1 MAATV
6 LNGTG
11 NTTWSNNTGGNVRVI
26 INYFGSSNVSDSTK
40 GYGISLSIGTM
51 AITAPLASAVGKNLS
66 LSSGGASTTYTSSY
80 ANSINMVVLND
91 IISETTQ
98 QALPIE
104 FYLAANQTFSITLS
118 GGTAQYNILVV
129 PEAG

>member
-11 NTTWSNNTGGNVRVI
+11 NTTWTNNTGGNARVI

-51 AITAPLASAVGKNLS
+51 AVTAPLASAIGKNLS
-66 LSSGGASTTYTSSY
+66 LSSGGASSTYTSAY

-98 QALPIE
+98 QAMPIE
-104 FYLAANQTFSITLS
+104 FYLATNQTFSLTLS